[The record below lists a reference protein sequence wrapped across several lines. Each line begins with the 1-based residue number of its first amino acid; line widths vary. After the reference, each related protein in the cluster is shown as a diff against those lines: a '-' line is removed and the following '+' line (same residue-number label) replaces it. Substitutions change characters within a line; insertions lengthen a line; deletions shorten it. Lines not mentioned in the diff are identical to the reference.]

1 MAGARVSARGIVR
14 AMATDPTELSE
25 HLIDLEVK
33 LAYQERLIRA
43 LDALV
48 REFGARLDKTE
59 RELETLKQTVSTGD
73 VPLGPGNEPPPH
85 Y

>member
-1 MAGARVSARGIVR
+1 MESE
-14 AMATDPTELSE
+14 TSE

-33 LAYQERLIRA
+33 LAYQERLIRE

-48 REFGARLDKTE
+48 REFGARLDKTQ
-59 RELETLKQTVSTGD
+59 RELEQLKQSVRNGGE
-73 VPLGPGNEPPPH
+73 VPMGPANEPPPH